1 MLLPLLQRHPEDFT
15 PKRIIG
21 SNFENFKCVDYGSFV
36 VRDSFLILHTAL
48 ANLVSTLKRQ
58 GVETADIWRY
68 FPHTKRWLHTHY
80 GPDSGVDETAYELL
94 LKKGVYPY
102 EYMSS
107 LDKLTDAALP
117 VHQSFYS
124 ALSDANI
131 STEDY
136 EHAQRVYS
144 AFKCQT
150 LRDYTDLYVASD
162 VVLLADVLAHRR
174 KLMYQTFKLDI
185 CHFISLPSYAIQ
197 AVLKMTRV
205 QLELI
210 KDPRM
215 IAFIDRGVIGGV
227 SMTDTCL
234 FTANSPYMDN
244 PDFNSTLIRGK
255 QTPSSPLYNPGKKKR
270 EIMTFDVNGLY
281 SFCMRKPLPYKD
293 FRWENPSIIT
303 DALIH
308 NYSDDDRRGFFVEV
322 DMEYPRALHRAHD
335 TFPLAPE
342 HVQIRQSKLSKFQRE
357 YLNAHK
363 MKNATGQ
370 KKVIPNLWNK
380 SNYVCH
386 IKNLQQY
393 VRLGLKVTK
402 VHAVVS
408 FRQKAWLLP
417 YIEMMTILR
426 QSNHRDPFAVAG
438 YKLLMNVVYG
448 KFIEDARKYRDFRM
462 FNTFEKFLE
471 YVAQAEFE
479 SGRAYEENCGV
490 VERKTGIPFSNKPR
504 YLGMT
509 ILAYA
514 KEHIY
519 DFHYNLVMK
528 EFSETEVRLLMTG
541 SLFVIPSGA
550 GSPSLFYLC
559 FRY

>member
-1 MLLPLLQRHPEDFT
+1 M
-15 PKRIIG
+15 
-21 SNFENFKCVDYGSFV
+21 DYGSFV